1 MYNCDIHRMDSQLA
15 EVEIRSGVKQ
25 RWKKTD
31 DDYIETRSCHLKEKI
46 TQSRSSLWSSIVR
59 RHYLLRL
66 KAKYAGIHVLYI
78 HLHNLTVHNFSLL

>member
-1 MYNCDIHRMDSQLA
+1 MDSHLA

-66 KAKYAGIHVLYI
+66 KAKYAGILHLVLYDR
-78 HLHNLTVHNFSLL
+78 